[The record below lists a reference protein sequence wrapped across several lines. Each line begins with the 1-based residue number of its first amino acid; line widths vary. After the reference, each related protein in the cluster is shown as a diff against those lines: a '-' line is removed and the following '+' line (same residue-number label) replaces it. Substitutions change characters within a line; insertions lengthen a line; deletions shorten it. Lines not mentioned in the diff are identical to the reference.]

1 MKSLYAVHQDLDL
14 DPDAIEYI
22 IPLWRIGV
30 SGFIL
35 VILLFL
41 ATILVCGTNEQCRER
56 IPTLDNLLD
65 SNFVAPFIVSAIYSV
80 LSLHLI
86 VSNGIYYLTNER
98 AFIACKVQ
106 FISSL
111 LVYVSTAITLFVF
124 PITDWDKNWANLAV
138 LVAIGFWMCCV
149 IVCLRT
155 HYRTRKHYKSSLVK
169 FQGMVAGVYVCFSIG
184 YTVLRF
190 FPQFASWLLITEIGI
205 GVCIIFFL
213 ALSIVHVFSLEI
225 RIAEK

>member
-1 MKSLYAVHQDLDL
+1 MKPFDLDF
-14 DPDAIEYI
+14 DVKEYD
-22 IPLWRIGV
+22 IPIWRIAI
-30 SGFIL
+30 SSFAL

-41 ATILVCGTNEQCRER
+41 STILVCGTNQQCRER

-65 SNFVAPFIVSAIYSV
+65 SNFVAPFIVSAIYSL

-106 FISSL
+106 FMSSV
-111 LVYVSTAITLFVF
+111 LVYISTAITLFVF
-124 PITDWDKNWANLAV
+124 PVTDWDSNWANLSV
-138 LVAIGFWMCCV
+138 LVAIFFWMICV

-155 HYRTRKHYKSSLVK
+155 HYKYKAHWKRYYVK
-169 FQGMVAGVYVCFSIG
+169 FQIIIATLYCGFSIG

-190 FPQFASWLLITEIGI
+190 FPQFASWLLIMEISIGI
-205 GVCIIFFL
+205 SIILFL
-213 ALSIVHVFSLEI
+213 GFSIMHVFSVKLKI
-225 RIAEK
+225 VV